1 MCTSAVV
8 APRDCLGG
16 EGKLIGVGVVS
27 ELRLEAY
34 DLIVLGES
42 GIGSFWARSSTF
54 EGVELLENHTL
65 LSRP

>member
-16 EGKLIGVGVVS
+16 EGKLIGVGVAS
-27 ELRLEAY
+27 ELSLEAY

-42 GIGSFWARSSTF
+42 EIGSFWTQEQHLRGRGAF
-54 EGVELLENHTL
+54 GEPHTAQ
-65 LSRP
+65 